1 MLSLPLITPRDVRI
15 HPAILL
21 FSYVRAMAY
30 DLTYLPQSHELW
42 FSSSNSY
49 RSSHSSSQQVASSD
63 APRRHALPNRVF
75 ASSAT
80 PSNTLAA
87 LLLEERA
94 LRSRKQN
101 IASFGYTWLKP
112 AGYPKTMLGVREEEV
127 EREEG
132 LAAVEIGTGVG
143 LDGTDMTAF
152 GDGLLNPTGTAR
164 DGVEPV
170 QMMERDLDDAIPDA
184 DMEAEGLVEEG
195 EEGLEE
201 DEDVDDSL
209 MERNLDDDIPF
220 PDDDDDDDNGDFDDQ
235 SDLDGD
241 LPPVDGGEGLGGIMV
256 RDLDDDVPDAAADG
270 SDQEEWQHTDTDA
283 EDVDDEDD
291 NGRQGLF
298 TEHFQRS
305 TPSNRSL
312 PSQPVSRETD
322 AQRRFLDR
330 WSGGG
335 DALDSSG
342 IMLDDEDLRASITS
356 QGSRRAARVRGTYP
370 NL

>member
-1 MLSLPLITPRDVRI
+1 
-15 HPAILL
+15 
-21 FSYVRAMAY
+21 
-30 DLTYLPQSHELW
+30 
-42 FSSSNSY
+42 
-49 RSSHSSSQQVASSD
+49 
-63 APRRHALPNRVF
+63 
-75 ASSAT
+75 
-80 PSNTLAA
+80 
-87 LLLEERA
+87 
-94 LRSRKQN
+94 
-101 IASFGYTWLKP
+101 
-112 AGYPKTMLGVREEEV
+112 MLGVREEEV

-132 LAAVEIGTGVG
+132 LAAVATELGTGVG
-143 LDGTDMTAF
+143 LDGTEMTAF
-152 GDGLLNPTGTAR
+152 GDGLLNPIGAAR
-164 DGVEPV
+164 DGMEPV
-170 QMMERDLDDAIPDA
+170 QIMERDLDDAIPDA

-209 MERNLDDDIPF
+209 MERNLDDDIPDF

-235 SDLDGD
+235 SDIDGD

-256 RDLDDDVPDAAADG
+256 RDLDDDVPDAAANG

-291 NGRQGLF
+291 NGRHGLL

-342 IMLDDEDLRASITS
+342 IMLDDEDLRASIAS
-356 QGSRRAARVRGTYP
+356 QGSRRTARVRGRFSTQARP
-370 NL
+370 RDGLD